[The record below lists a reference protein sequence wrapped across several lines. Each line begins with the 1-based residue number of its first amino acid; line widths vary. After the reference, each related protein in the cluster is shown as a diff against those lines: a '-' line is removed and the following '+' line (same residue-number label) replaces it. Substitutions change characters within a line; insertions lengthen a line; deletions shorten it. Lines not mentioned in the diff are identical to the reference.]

1 VTGRVHDDGAAG
13 LANVVRELST
23 ARNVRAVRSI
33 VAHAARS
40 ATAADGATFVLRDGD
55 HCYYADEDA
64 IAPLWR
70 GRRFPADACISGWV
84 MRHGTPAVI
93 EDIYADDRIP
103 HDAYRPTFV
112 QSLVM
117 VPVRRTDPIGAI
129 GIYWAARHEATAG
142 EIEFLQ
148 ALADCT
154 VVTLEHIRVLAELE
168 TRVGE
173 RTLALSELYGQYRT
187 LVDTTP
193 NAVVIHDGDIVLFAN
208 RAAAVLWGVDAPDD
222 VIGTSVIDTVTPEDR
237 DTVRALYQEV
247 LDGGDPLEGHRREFV
262 RPDGARRTAELFAA
276 RIVWLDRPAIQV
288 ELRDITDRVKGDD
301 VLRAL
306 TVELSKAVAL
316 KNRVLATAT
325 HDMRNPLTSILGFV
339 DVLQRDDIG
348 DDDRRVALRAIERQG
363 RLLDAL
369 VSDLLALSVVEG
381 GELHLDRAAVDLGA
395 LVVETL
401 GDLRVADVADVEV
414 DVPPGTLVDADRQRA
429 AQIVSNLATNACRYG
444 GGHIRVS
451 ATAVSS
457 DGEGGAWV
465 DLRVRDDG
473 PGVDPE
479 VVSRL
484 FEPFSAGRNGRVE
497 GTSTGLGLS
506 IVRAVARAHGGDAW
520 LDAGDG
526 PGACF
531 VVRLPAAR

>member
-1 VTGRVHDDGAAG
+1 MSERVHRDGAAG
-13 LANVVRELST
+13 LAKVVQELST
-23 ARNVRAVRSI
+23 ARNVGAVRSI

-40 ATAADGATFVLRDGD
+40 MTAADGATFVLRDGD
-55 HCYYADEDA
+55 QCYYADEDA

-70 GRRFPADACISGWV
+70 GRRFPADTCISGWV
-84 MRHGTPAVI
+84 MQRGTAAVI
-93 EDIYADDRIP
+93 EDIYADERIP

-129 GIYWAARHEATAG
+129 GIYWAARHQATAD

-193 NAVVIHDGDIVLFAN
+193 NAVIIHDGDFVLFAN
-208 RAAAVLWGVDAPDD
+208 RAAAVLWGVDSPED
-222 VIGTSVIDTVTPEDR
+222 VIGTSIIDTVVRGYR
-237 DTVRALYQEV
+237 DTVSALYQDV
-247 LDGGDPLEGHRREFV
+247 LDGGDPLDGHRREFV
-262 RPDGARRTAELFAA
+262 RPDGATRTVEIFAA
-276 RIVWLDRPAIQV
+276 RIVWRDRPALQV
-288 ELRDITDRVKGDD
+288 ELRDVTDRVAADES
-301 VLRAL
+301 LRAA
-306 TVELSKAVAL
+306 TVELSKAVAM
-316 KNRVLATAT
+316 KNHVLATAT

-348 DDDRRVALRAIERQG
+348 DDDRRVALHAIERQG
-363 RLLDAL
+363 RQLDAL
-369 VSDLLALSVVEG
+369 VGDLLSLSVVEG
-381 GELHLDRAAVDLGA
+381 GELHLERAAVDLGP
-395 LVVETL
+395 LVLETL
-401 GDLRVADVADVEV
+401 GDLHAADATDVEV
-414 DVPPGTLVDADRQRA
+414 DVPPGTLVDADRQRV
-429 AQIVSNLATNACRYG
+429 AQILGNLVTNARRYG
-444 GGHIRVS
+444 GRHIIVS

-457 DGEGGAWV
+457 DEEGGAWV

-473 PGVDPE
+473 PGVDPD
-479 VVSRL
+479 VVARL
-484 FEPFSAGRNGRVE
+484 FQPFSAGRNGRAE

-506 IVRAVARAHGGDAW
+506 IVRAISRAHGGDAW
-520 LDAGDG
+520 LEAGDR
-526 PGACF
+526 PGASF